1 MKTTIFWQKCLL
13 QDPETEKYLVMKR
26 SDYGKDAWLWDL
38 IWGQVHFGED
48 AKDALRR
55 EAQEETW
62 LMLHEVYPL
71 DVHSRLFTEEK
82 WFIFTLRVCDAYTWT
97 IRLSEEHTEYRW
109 VDGDELLQLPMRD
122 TVERVKP
129 VIESFVQE

>member
-13 QDPETEKYLVMKR
+13 QDPETAKYLVLKR

-38 IWGQVHFGED
+38 IGGQVNFGED

-62 LMLHEVYPL
+62 LILHEVYPL
-71 DVHSRLFTEEK
+71 DVHSRLFNEEK
-82 WFIFTLRVCDAYTWT
+82 WFIFTLRVCDEYTWT
-97 IRLSEEHTEYRW
+97 IRLSEEHTEYTW
-109 VDGDELLQLPMRD
+109 VDGDELLQLAMRD

-129 VIESFVQE
+129 VIESFVLE